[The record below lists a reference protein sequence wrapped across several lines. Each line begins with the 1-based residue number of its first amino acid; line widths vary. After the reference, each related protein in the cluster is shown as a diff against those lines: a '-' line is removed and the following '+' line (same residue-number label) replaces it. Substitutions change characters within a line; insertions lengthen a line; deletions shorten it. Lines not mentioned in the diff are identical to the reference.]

1 MASPGKPPR
10 ANQIASLPFT
20 GKNLP
25 GRARLAEGPAV
36 VTVTTTI
43 VGVELLSVTELGT
56 EHVDCA
62 GAPVHVS
69 DTVWV
74 KPPAGATATV

>member
-1 MASPGKPPR
+1 MVSPGKPPR

-20 GKNLP
+20 GENP
-25 GRARLAEGPAV
+25 AGRARLAEAPAV
-36 VTVTTTI
+36 VTVTMTF
-43 VGVELLSVTELGT
+43 VGVEPLSATELGT

-62 GAPVHVS
+62 GAPVHAS